1 MFSIPSTRSF
11 TPKDLNEHFA
21 QGRIDFLITR
31 LGKVRESRTPYVP
44 NISVKKENDKI
55 ENRALNIYY
64 FKLSL

>member
-11 TPKDLNEHFA
+11 TPKDLNEHYA
-21 QGRIDFLITR
+21 QGRITALTTR
-31 LGKVRESRTPYVP
+31 LGKIRESSIPYIP

-55 ENRALNIYY
+55 ENRVLTIYY